1 MLKHVHSWKLD
12 SFIQQSNLYP
22 IYISM
27 KKNSRLTLNDLLLA
41 AWYRFSKHKCTI
53 PAVVGA
59 HFPKLPRKKSNCN
72 WETPQVQ
79 CFAMSSWA
87 ETWQHWKLYTWKKK
101 DVYCWLCWE
110 GVHENCIKLWNCFD
124 KESLQSKSTAGL
136 DNQVSWGYGNT
147 IPIAFLCVIYLRML
161 VITCHTTAQ
170 TGKHWKALL
179 DMSHLPTLS
188 TPAQNFWNH
197 ERWRY
202 EHELPGVQRHGMLG
216 ASCASTSLVVIVWHN
231 FNLVG
236 INASKEQIN
245 TSAISWQGN

>member
-1 MLKHVHSWKLD
+1 MHHTCSGGC
-12 SFIQQSNLYP
+12 P
-22 IYISM
+22 
-27 KKNSRLTLNDLLLA
+27 
-41 AWYRFSKHKCTI
+41 FSKAAKKKIQLQLRNTTS
-53 PAVVGA
+53 AMLRNVVLGWDMA
-59 HFPKLPRKKSNCN
+59 TLK
-72 WETPQVQ
+72 T
-79 CFAMSSWA
+79 
-87 ETWQHWKLYTWKKK
+87 LYLKKK